1 MHTQNHNEHMHMN
14 APTDLQ
20 WIAAQFLQA
29 LKHWTYTEQQ
39 GRHDGWF
46 PHYTTIFHLR
56 KKALPTI
63 PVGELGW
70 YPYISPL
77 YPLCFHHLGMFWHV
91 LPWWSTLTLLFL
103 GRQPVDTFLQDL
115 KADFADALDNAKPV
129 IVKASFQADFN
140 LISSHQGVDQII
152 G

>member
-1 MHTQNHNEHMHMN
+1 
-14 APTDLQ
+14 
-20 WIAAQFLQA
+20 
-29 LKHWTYTEQQ
+29 
-39 GRHDGWF
+39 
-46 PHYTTIFHLR
+46 
-56 KKALPTI
+56 LP
-63 PVGELGW
+63 
-70 YPYISPL
+70 
-77 YPLCFHHLGMFWHV
+77 
-91 LPWWSTLTLLFL
+91 LLFL